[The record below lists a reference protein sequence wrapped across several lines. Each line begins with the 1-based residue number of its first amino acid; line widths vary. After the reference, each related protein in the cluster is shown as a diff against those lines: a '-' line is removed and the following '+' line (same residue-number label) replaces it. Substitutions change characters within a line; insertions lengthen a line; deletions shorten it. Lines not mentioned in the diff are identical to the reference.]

1 MRCTIRRQI
10 DLRALPVSSGY
21 LGYERAWTR
30 VFTTA
35 VTYGVV
41 NVSNLDIQPHDALH
55 RTQRGTINL
64 TWNPIPLADIVLEF
78 LGGRRI
84 NKDGQ
89 RGFSSQI
96 QAGWTLK
103 F

>member
-1 MRCTIRRQI
+1 MYDPTQGN
-10 DLRALPVSSGY
+10 LRALNVSSGY
-21 LGYERAWTR
+21 LGYERAWTH

-35 VTYGVV
+35 VTYGIV
-41 NVSNLDIQPHDALH
+41 NVTNLDIQPDDALH
-55 RTQRGTINL
+55 RTLRGTLNL
-64 TWNPIPLADIVLEF
+64 TWNPIPKADIVLEF

-84 NKDGQ
+84 NKDGE